1 MKTWRISAGVMGCLW
16 LALATPGSVHESIGG
31 GVGAQGQAAESQRAQ
46 PAEHAQTEMQRHHA
60 CQEEERAAI
69 ERGEGFGMAM
79 PADHAGYPGPRHV
92 LDLAAELRLT
102 DEQRAA
108 MEKIFDRMHE
118 RALARGKELQE
129 AEARLE
135 QMFREARPE
144 ADLREQSFRVDSIH
158 AELRW
163 IHLAAHLAAQ
173 KILTAEQ
180 IAEYTRL
187 RHAQM

>member
-1 MKTWRISAGVMGCLW
+1 MNRSRISAALFGCLS
-16 LALATPGSVHESIGG
+16 LALVAPGSVLRGVRAIPKAAASESAA
-31 GVGAQGQAAESQRAQ
+31 AQQ
-46 PAEHAQTEMQRHHA
+46 AQTEMQHHHS
-60 CQEEERAAI
+60 CLEEERASI

-92 LDLAAELRLT
+92 LDMAADLHLT
-102 DEQRAA
+102 AEQRAA
-108 MEKIFDRMHE
+108 IEKIFDRMHE
-118 RALARGKELQE
+118 KAVARGKELFE

-135 QMFREARPE
+135 QMFRDGRPE

-163 IHLAAHLAAQ
+163 IHLSAHLAAQ

-180 IAEYTRL
+180 IAQYTRL
-187 RHAQM
+187 RHEQM

>member
-1 MKTWRISAGVMGCLW
+1 MNRSRISAALFGCLS
-16 LALATPGSVHESIGG
+16 LALAAPGSVVH
-31 GVGAQGQAAESQRAQ
+31 GVRAGAKGAAMEPAGAQQ
-46 PAEHAQTEMQRHHA
+46 AQTEMQHHHS
-60 CQEEERAAI
+60 CLEEERASI

-92 LDLAAELRLT
+92 LDMAADLHLT
-102 DEQRAA
+102 AEQRAA
-108 MEKIFDRMHE
+108 IQKIFDHMHE
-118 RALARGKELQE
+118 KAVARGKELFE

-135 QMFREARPE
+135 QMFREGRPE

-163 IHLAAHLAAQ
+163 IHLSAHLAAQ

-180 IAEYTRL
+180 IAQYTRL
-187 RHAQM
+187 RHEQM